1 MNKIKTV
8 VLLIVAIVITAI
20 ATEKILIKNI
30 KVDAVDEVDRGI
42 VTLDINGQLYDY
54 EYKYIEIDT
63 TGSCTTMSI
72 STSKLIEV
80 FYNKLLTKSSKYVIM

>member
-1 MNKIKTV
+1 MNKIKVV

-30 KVDAVDEVDRGI
+30 KIDAVDEVDRGI

-54 EYKYIEIDT
+54 EYEYIEIDR
-63 TGSCTTMSI
+63 SF
-72 STSKLIEV
+72 LQ
-80 FYNKLLTKSSKYVIM
+80 

>member
-30 KVDAVDEVDRGI
+30 KVDAVDRGI

-54 EYKYIEIDT
+54 EYEYIEIDR
-63 TGSCTTMSI
+63 SF
-72 STSKLIEV
+72 LQ
-80 FYNKLLTKSSKYVIM
+80 

>member
-30 KVDAVDEVDRGI
+30 KVDAVDEVDKGI

-54 EYKYIEIDT
+54 EYEYIEID
-63 TGSCTTMSI
+63 
-72 STSKLIEV
+72 
-80 FYNKLLTKSSKYVIM
+80 KSFLQ

>member
-30 KVDAVDEVDRGI
+30 KVDAVDEVDKGV

-54 EYKYIEIDT
+54 KYEYIEID
-63 TGSCTTMSI
+63 
-72 STSKLIEV
+72 
-80 FYNKLLTKSSKYVIM
+80 KSFLQ

>member
-20 ATEKILIKNI
+20 ATERILIKNI

-54 EYKYIEIDT
+54 EYEYIEIDR
-63 TGSCTTMSI
+63 SF
-72 STSKLIEV
+72 LQ
-80 FYNKLLTKSSKYVIM
+80 

>member
-1 MNKIKTV
+1 MNKIKVV

-30 KVDAVDEVDRGI
+30 KVDAVDEVDKGV

-54 EYKYIEIDT
+54 EYEYIEIDRNF
-63 TGSCTTMSI
+63 
-72 STSKLIEV
+72 LQ
-80 FYNKLLTKSSKYVIM
+80 

>member
-1 MNKIKTV
+1 MNKIKIV

-30 KVDAVDEVDRGI
+30 RVDAVDEVDNGV

-54 EYKYIEIDT
+54 EYEYIEIDR
-63 TGSCTTMSI
+63 SF
-72 STSKLIEV
+72 LQ
-80 FYNKLLTKSSKYVIM
+80 

>member
-1 MNKIKTV
+1 MNKIKVV

-54 EYKYIEIDT
+54 EYEYIEIDR
-63 TGSCTTMSI
+63 SF
-72 STSKLIEV
+72 LQ
-80 FYNKLLTKSSKYVIM
+80 

>member
-1 MNKIKTV
+1 MNKIKIV

-30 KVDAVDEVDRGI
+30 KVDAVDEVNKGV

-54 EYKYIEIDT
+54 EYEYIEIDR
-63 TGSCTTMSI
+63 SF
-72 STSKLIEV
+72 LQ
-80 FYNKLLTKSSKYVIM
+80 

>member
-1 MNKIKTV
+1 MLSAIIPLVIAAITIIAHAKMNKIKTV

-30 KVDAVDEVDRGI
+30 KVDAVDEVDKGV

-54 EYKYIEIDT
+54 EYEYIEIDR
-63 TGSCTTMSI
+63 SF
-72 STSKLIEV
+72 LQ
-80 FYNKLLTKSSKYVIM
+80 

>member
-1 MNKIKTV
+1 MKMNKIKIV

-54 EYKYIEIDT
+54 EYEYIEIDR
-63 TGSCTTMSI
+63 SF
-72 STSKLIEV
+72 LQ
-80 FYNKLLTKSSKYVIM
+80 

>member
-1 MNKIKTV
+1 MNKIKIV

-30 KVDAVDEVDRGI
+30 KVDAVDEVDKGV

-54 EYKYIEIDT
+54 GYEYIEIDR
-63 TGSCTTMSI
+63 SF
-72 STSKLIEV
+72 LQ
-80 FYNKLLTKSSKYVIM
+80 

>member
-20 ATEKILIKNI
+20 ATKEILIKNI
-30 KVDAVDEVDRGI
+30 KIDAVDEVDKGI

-54 EYKYIEIDT
+54 EYEYIEIDR
-63 TGSCTTMSI
+63 S
-72 STSKLIEV
+72 
-80 FYNKLLTKSSKYVIM
+80 LLQ

>member
-1 MNKIKTV
+1 MKMNKIKVV

-30 KVDAVDEVDRGI
+30 KVDAVDEVDKGV

-54 EYKYIEIDT
+54 EYEYIEIDR
-63 TGSCTTMSI
+63 SF
-72 STSKLIEV
+72 LQ
-80 FYNKLLTKSSKYVIM
+80 

>member
-1 MNKIKTV
+1 MNKIKIV

-54 EYKYIEIDT
+54 EYEYIEIDR
-63 TGSCTTMSI
+63 SF
-72 STSKLIEV
+72 LQ
-80 FYNKLLTKSSKYVIM
+80 

>member
-30 KVDAVDEVDRGI
+30 KVNAVDEVDRGI

-54 EYKYIEIDT
+54 EYEYIEIDR
-63 TGSCTTMSI
+63 SF
-72 STSKLIEV
+72 LQ
-80 FYNKLLTKSSKYVIM
+80 

>member
-1 MNKIKTV
+1 MNKIKIV

-30 KVDAVDEVDRGI
+30 KVDAVDEADKGV

-54 EYKYIEIDT
+54 EYEYIEIDR
-63 TGSCTTMSI
+63 SF
-72 STSKLIEV
+72 LQ
-80 FYNKLLTKSSKYVIM
+80 

>member
-1 MNKIKTV
+1 MNKIKVV

-30 KVDAVDEVDRGI
+30 KVDAVDEVGKGV

-54 EYKYIEIDT
+54 EYEYIEIDR
-63 TGSCTTMSI
+63 SF
-72 STSKLIEV
+72 LQ
-80 FYNKLLTKSSKYVIM
+80 

>member
-1 MNKIKTV
+1 MEMNKIKIV

-30 KVDAVDEVDRGI
+30 KVDAVDEVDKGV

-54 EYKYIEIDT
+54 EYEYIEIDR
-63 TGSCTTMSI
+63 SF
-72 STSKLIEV
+72 LQ
-80 FYNKLLTKSSKYVIM
+80 